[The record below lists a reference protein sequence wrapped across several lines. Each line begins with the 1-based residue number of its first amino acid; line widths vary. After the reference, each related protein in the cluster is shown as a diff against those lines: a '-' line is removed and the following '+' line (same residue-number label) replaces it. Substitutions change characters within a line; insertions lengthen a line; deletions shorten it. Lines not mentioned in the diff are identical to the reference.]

1 MQILIRIL
9 GLMGLVLS
17 IIPFQFN
24 KHKYIVLCKM
34 GSCLSFALQY
44 FLIGPVAHTAAW
56 LDMLSAFRNFLYY
69 KLVDKKISTLPVVI
83 MFSVVILLI
92 GFSSWQGAITLIAI
106 IPKLITTV
114 SYGIKN
120 ETILRLVT
128 FPSCLFW
135 IAYNLIVGNYEAAIS
150 DFLTFMSILIAI
162 YRYDIK
168 KIGKKLDSATDN

>member
-1 MQILIRIL
+1 MQILIRLLGIL
-9 GLMGLVLS
+9 GLILS

-34 GSCLSFALQY
+34 GSCLSFAMQY
-44 FLIGPVAHTAAW
+44 FLIGPIAYTAAW
-56 LDMLSAFRNFLYY
+56 LDVLSAFRNFLYY
-69 KLVDKKISTLPVVI
+69 KFVSKKIPTLPVMIVFSLIVI
-83 MFSVVILLI
+83 YI

-135 IAYNLIVGNYEAAIS
+135 IAYNLIVGNYEAAVS
-150 DFLTFMSILIAI
+150 DFLTFMSIIIAI

-168 KIGKKLDSATDN
+168 KQKRI